1 MDRLVEG
8 ITLVEEVNGL
18 IQSLQESLDLFERG
32 KEEIAL
38 EKINSVEEG
47 IEDLKIGELPDRKE
61 IEERLSDART
71 NLEWVSE
78 NADRVRGNEG
88 DSSEA

>member
-38 EKINSVEEG
+38 EKINSVEKG
-47 IEDLKIGELPDRKE
+47 IEDLKIEELPDREE

-88 DSSEA
+88 DSSGA

>member
-8 ITLVEEVNGL
+8 ISLVEEVNGL

-32 KEEIAL
+32 KDEVAL
-38 EKINSVEEG
+38 EKIDSVEEG
-47 IEDLKIGELPDRKE
+47 IEDLKIGELPGREE
-61 IEERLSDART
+61 IEEMLSDART

-78 NADRVRGNEG
+78 NADRVKGHES
-88 DSSEA
+88 DSSED

>member
-38 EKINSVEEG
+38 EKINSVEKG
-47 IEDLKIGELPDRKE
+47 IEDLKIEELPDRDE

-88 DSSEA
+88 DSSGA